1 MILGW
6 VKLSR
11 IKLEKVWIKLYK
23 IELSYEDKV
32 SWIKYN
38 WERKFELSLVEFK
51 KIGIEFK

>member
-1 MILGW
+1 MILCW

-11 IKLEKVWIKLYK
+11 IKLEKVWIKLYE

-38 WERKFELSLVEFK
+38 WERKFELSLVE
-51 KIGIEFK
+51 